1 MKTGVIIARF
11 QTPYLHEGHQK
22 LISLVK
28 AKHPKVVIVLG
39 VSAVKCSRKNPLDY
53 YTREQMI
60 KKSYPD
66 LVVLPLRD
74 HPSDE
79 TWSANLDQLLMSI
92 LPDEQFC
99 LYGSRD
105 SFITYYTGKF
115 ATTELP
121 CHGDYNA
128 TALREQ
134 TAEQVSDS
142 TDFRAGVM
150 YACYSQ
156 YTKVYPTVDVVVFR
170 NNRTEILLGRKP
182 GSKQW
187 RFIGGFADATDAN
200 YEAAA
205 ERELQE
211 EAGQLKTS
219 PMRYETSAQIDDW
232 RYRHEADKII
242 TLLFSCDYQSGEPT
256 PMDDIA
262 ELRWFNLTELPQMM
276 ENAQTTAEHAP
287 LLNFLLNKYLKN

>member
-28 AKHPKVVIVLG
+28 EKHRKVVVVLG

-60 KKSYPD
+60 KKAYPD

-79 TWSANLDQLLMSI
+79 AWSTNLDQLLMSI

-115 ATTELP
+115 ATTEFP

-128 TALREQ
+128 TNLREQ
-134 TAEQVSDS
+134 TADQVSDS
-142 TDFRAGVM
+142 IDFRAGVM

-156 YTKVYPTVDVVVFR
+156 YTKVYPTVDVAVFR
-170 NNRTEILLGRKP
+170 NNKTELLLGRKSN
-182 GSKQW
+182 SKKW
-187 RFIGGFADATDAN
+187 RFIGGFADATDAS
-200 YEAAA
+200 YEATA

-211 EAGQLKTS
+211 EAGQLQTG
-219 PMRYETSAQIDDW
+219 PMQYETSARIDDW

-242 TLLFSCDYQSGEPT
+242 TLLFSCDYQGGESIAQ
-256 PMDDIA
+256 DDIVELQWFKVA
-262 ELRWFNLTELPQMM
+262 ELKQMITDGL
-276 ENAQTTAEHAP
+276 TTAEHAP
-287 LLNFLLNKYLKN
+287 LFDDLLNKYL